1 MLVSLLFLLI
11 ATILLELGNGLLGVL
26 VPIQGERAGFSVVT
40 LGSLGTLYYF
50 GFVVGCMF
58 LPRII
63 RRYGHIRSFAAFAA
77 LGSSA
82 ALIHALAVAPLPW
95 LALRGVVGLSLAGLL
110 IVVESWLNNQAVP
123 QTRGH
128 VFGLYMAATWFGIVG
143 GQLLFAIPSSETFQL
158 FAVVA
163 IAISLSLVPVTLTTG
178 AVPSIPQ
185 VTTINLVGLYRLAPV
200 GLIGCLAVGLANG
213 AFWTFAPLFARAWS
227 GTSLGV
233 SLFMSAAVIGG
244 ALSQWPIGRFSDRV
258 DRRWVIAAVCLASA
272 AVALSLLLG
281 LAGSTLVFL
290 GLTAVFGAFA
300 LSLYPLCVAH
310 VNDRADP
317 EASVEVSSRLLMVF
331 GFGAIVGPF
340 LASFLIAAL
349 GIASLLGFI
358 AAIHVALGIYTLS
371 RIMLAKPVPEP
382 ERTVFTPS
390 PPLAHATQ
398 AVVELQQGVE
408 EDFDAERGAA
418 GRSDGERP

>member
-11 ATILLELGNGLLGVL
+11 ATIFLELGNGLLGVL

-40 LGSLGTLYYF
+40 IGALGTLYYS

-63 RRYGHIRSFAAFAA
+63 RRFGHIRSFAAFAA
-77 LGSSA
+77 IASSA

-95 LALRGVVGLSLAGLL
+95 LALRAVVGLCLAGLL
-110 IVVESWLNNQAVP
+110 IVVESWLNNQATP
-123 QTRGH
+123 QSRGH

-143 GQLLFAIPSSETFQL
+143 GQLLFSVPSSETFQL

-178 AVPSIPQ
+178 AVPTIPQ
-185 VTTINLVGLYRLAPV
+185 VTSVNLVGLYRLAPV
-200 GLIGCLAVGLANG
+200 GLVGCLAVGLANG

-227 GTSLGV
+227 GTNLGV

-272 AVALSLLLG
+272 AVAVSLLLDFV
-281 LAGSTLVFL
+281 GSNWIFL
-290 GLTAVFGAFA
+290 GLTALFGAFA

-340 LASFLIAAL
+340 LASFLIAEL
-349 GIASLLGFI
+349 GIMSLLGFI
-358 AAIHVALGIYTLS
+358 ASIHVALALYTLS
-371 RIMLAKPVPEP
+371 RIKAAKPVPEP
-382 ERTVFTPS
+382 ERTIFTPS
-390 PPLAHATQ
+390 PPLAHGTQ
-398 AVVELQQGVE
+398 AVVELQQST
-408 EDFDAERGAA
+408 EDDDDVAHPEQRTSGH
-418 GRSDGERP
+418 EH